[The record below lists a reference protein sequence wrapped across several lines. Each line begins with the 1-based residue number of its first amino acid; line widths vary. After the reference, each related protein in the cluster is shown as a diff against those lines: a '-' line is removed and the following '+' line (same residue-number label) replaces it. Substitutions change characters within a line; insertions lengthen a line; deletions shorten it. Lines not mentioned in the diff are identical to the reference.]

1 MAASA
6 PVAST
11 PLPAPAAPAPAPT
24 VDDPAATPA
33 AEGARRRQPR
43 GQARIEQILDAATLV
58 FAEKGYESTTT
69 NAIAAR
75 AGISPGSLYQF
86 FANKEAIA
94 EGLAERYVREMGSV
108 DAEALGGLDG
118 LPLDEAL
125 NLAIDRLVAANL
137 RDPGLKALL
146 ARTDMPPQM
155 EAATASLHE
164 AVRGR
169 VELLLASRCS
179 LSPEYLRVR
188 SGVVMQISKALMV
201 PICGADEG
209 PERDVLV
216 AELKRVLY
224 AYLSSPV

>member
-1 MAASA
+1 MTATVPVSA
-6 PVAST
+6 PV
-11 PLPAPAAPAPAPT
+11 
-24 VDDPAATPA
+24 
-33 AEGARRRQPR
+33 RRRQPR

-58 FAEKGYESTTT
+58 FAEKGYEATTT

-94 EGLAERYVREMGSV
+94 EGLAERYVREMVAV
-108 DAEALGGLDG
+108 DTEALSDLDD
-118 LPLDEAL
+118 LPLDRAL
-125 NLAIDRLVAANL
+125 DLAIDRLVAANVS
-137 RDPGLKALL
+137 DPGLKALL

-155 EAATASLHE
+155 EAATVRLHE

-169 VELLLASRCS
+169 VELLLRSQCD
-179 LSPEYLRVR
+179 LSAEHLTVR
-188 SGVVMQISKALMV
+188 SGVVMQIAKALMV

-224 AYLSSPV
+224 AYLSSPA